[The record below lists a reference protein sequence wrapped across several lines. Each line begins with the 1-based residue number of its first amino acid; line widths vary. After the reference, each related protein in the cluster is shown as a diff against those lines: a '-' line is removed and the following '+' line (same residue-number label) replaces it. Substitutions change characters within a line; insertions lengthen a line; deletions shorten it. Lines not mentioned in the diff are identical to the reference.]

1 MARLTAVDWY
11 YRGRTSGQIFLGTDA
26 DRDHGWAP
34 AGGPNN
40 SNGYLRPVTRLHAR
54 IMNAHAEQAAQPATG
69 GNTVVAKPNVQTEPT
84 SPNRGG
90 YGGQRRVEAVVW
102 HITQG
107 SSPGSRGWLC
117 NPDAQASANY
127 LIERDGTIYELVPP
141 DEAAWANGAVNSPNT
156 ANPVIAGWLR
166 EGVNFNQRTVS
177 IEHEGFTSNNH
188 GGSLTPEQ
196 VNSTIQL
203 TAWLC
208 QEYQVPPDQLH
219 IIGHYEVDDVN
230 RHYCPGFSAAE
241 WTAWVNQV
249 AAVLR
254 GATDVTAAGA
264 MDPNPQPGRPPVPQ
278 EGAWHCEVTDKWVL
292 EPFLGYWKAN
302 GGLPMFGYPVTGEFD
317 AGDGLHVQYF
327 ERARFERQADSN
339 VVQLGRVGAELAE
352 KLEIPM

>member
-1 MARLTAVDWY
+1 MV
-11 YRGRTSGQIFLGTDA
+11 
-26 DRDHGWAP
+26 
-34 AGGPNN
+34 
-40 SNGYLRPVTRLHAR
+40 
-54 IMNAHAEQAAQPATG
+54 E
-69 GNTVVAKPNVQTEPT
+69 KPNVKTEPT

-90 YGGQRRVEAVVW
+90 YAGQRRVEAVVW

-107 SSPGSRGWLC
+107 TSPGSRGWLC
-117 NPDAQASANY
+117 NPAAQASSNY

-141 DEAAWANGAVNSPNT
+141 DEAAWANGAVSSPNA

-254 GATDVTAAGA
+254 GTTDVTAAGA
-264 MDPNPQPGRPPVPQ
+264 MDPNPQPGRPPDAQ
-278 EGAWHCEVTDKWVL
+278 QGAWHCEVTDKWVL
-292 EPFLGYWKAN
+292 EPFLGFWKAN
-302 GGLPMFGYPVTGEFD
+302 GGLPLFGYPVTGEFAD
-317 AGDGLHVQYF
+317 GQGLHVQYF
-327 ERARFERQADSN
+327 ERARFERQADGN

-352 KLEIPM
+352 KLELPM